1 MDNKFASGAIL
12 RSLRLADRYAGLFGG
27 TEFIVLDVLFKTVNA
42 GALKKTE
49 VIQSG
54 APTEGCTF

>member
-1 MDNKFASGAIL
+1 L
-12 RSLRLADRYAGLFGG
+12 RSLRLADRYADLFGG